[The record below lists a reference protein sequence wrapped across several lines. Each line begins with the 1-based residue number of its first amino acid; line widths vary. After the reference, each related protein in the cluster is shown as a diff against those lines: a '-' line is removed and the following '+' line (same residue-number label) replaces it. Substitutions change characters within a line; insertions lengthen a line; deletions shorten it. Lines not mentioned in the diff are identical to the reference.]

1 MKEYELPGNV
11 GRLYQRFK
19 NKWIVKGYICH
30 KCSKYYHSLRR
41 ELLDHVTSCT
51 GPIEK
56 KKKNKSEEI

>member
-1 MKEYELPGNV
+1 MMKEAELPQQT

-41 ELLDHVTSCT
+41 ELFDHVNTCE
-51 GPIEK
+51 GPIDKRKLED
-56 KKKNKSEEI
+56 